1 MLVKSMTKRENE
13 REEKINGLESDLEL
27 TKMQLK
33 KELDQRKLYEQEIA
47 GYKVIEEER
56 NGLRKKCN

>member
-33 KELDQRKLYEQEIA
+33 KELDQRKLY
-47 GYKVIEEER
+47 
-56 NGLRKKCN
+56 